1 MAVSR
6 ARSRIVAARRA
17 ACVLEQSNRRALA
30 VWAGPSALACE
41 FACPPILQT
50 LRLSSNPSLGN
61 TRQVQREAGWGKSR
75 RAVQGCRGALQ
86 QYQELWPATDFDDTT
101 FSLIASVVRNP
112 GGSGNP
118 MSGVVVAD
126 SDSAP
131 PRASI
136 SSALITSASSAA
148 RRSPSRSG
156 REPAR
161 ACFSCPT
168 SPIRSQ
174 RSARSSPPG

>member
-1 MAVSR
+1 MPGAASLPLV
-6 ARSRIVAARRA
+6 ARPASSSSRIAER
-17 ACVLEQSNRRALA
+17 L
-30 VWAGPSALACE
+30 PSGRDRPPWPVNSPR
-41 FACPPILQT
+41 PPILQT
-50 LRLSSNPSLGN
+50 SRLSSNPSLGN